1 MPASQPPSATAPVS
15 ADVVE
20 LERALTRV
28 AYLITRNR
36 RHDLLTAAAGVP
48 LDRAAVMVLQ
58 QLAESGAMRP
68 GELAERLEVEAPHI
82 TRQVQRL
89 QQDGYVD
96 RAPDPDDRR
105 AHLIQLTPSGR
116 AAADRLREVRQRG
129 MQDALARWPPQELH
143 QLATLFHRMV
153 DDTLASTGEETHEQ
167 LAR

>member
-1 MPASQPPSATAPVS
+1 MPASQLPATAPVS

-68 GELAERLEVEAPHI
+68 SELAEQLQVEAPHI

-89 QQDGYVD
+89 QQAGYLD

-129 MQDALARWPPQELH
+129 MEAALARWSP
-143 QLATLFHRMV
+143 
-153 DDTLASTGEETHEQ
+153 
-167 LAR
+167 